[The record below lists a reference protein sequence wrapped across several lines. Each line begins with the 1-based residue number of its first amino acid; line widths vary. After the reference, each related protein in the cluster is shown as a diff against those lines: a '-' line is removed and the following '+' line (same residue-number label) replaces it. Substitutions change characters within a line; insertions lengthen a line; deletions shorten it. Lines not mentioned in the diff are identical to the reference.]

1 MLFFGF
7 SKCLRQVIFL
17 VKKIFAFRY
26 LFTISVVIVQQDAA
40 TRFRVAERQCR
51 HSPLAW
57 RQEDS
62 HFFHFQSGQS
72 VACKGIAQLKKTQD
86 PLDICYLF
94 LEESQ
99 KASVLGC
106 GINRKCLVFRLE
118 FFLFAVLFEEHATDT
133 DRLRKRVR
141 WREKPCFI
149 MNFYAPSPFL
159 T

>member
-1 MLFFGF
+1 MTCMKYHAFLAFLSVYAKLSFLSRKF
-7 SKCLRQVIFL
+7 ALCVIYLPIMCLWSSKTPP
-17 VKKIFAFRY
+17 FAFAWRKGN
-26 LFTISVVIVQQDAA
+26 VA
-40 TRFRVAERQCR
+40 TR
-51 HSPLAW
+51 PTAW

-62 HFFHFQSGQS
+62 RIFSLLQSGQS

-141 WREKPCFI
+141 
-149 MNFYAPSPFL
+149 
-159 T
+159 

>member
-1 MLFFGF
+1 MPFFGF
-7 SKCLRQVIFL
+7 SMCLRQVIFL

-26 LFTISVVIVQQDAA
+26 LFTNHVFVVQQNAA
-40 TRFRVAERQCR
+40 IRFRVAERQCR
-51 HSPLAW
+51 HPPLAW

-62 HFFHFQSGQS
+62 RIFSLLQSGQS

-133 DRLRKRVR
+133 DRLRKRER
-141 WREKPCFI
+141 
-149 MNFYAPSPFL
+149 
-159 T
+159 